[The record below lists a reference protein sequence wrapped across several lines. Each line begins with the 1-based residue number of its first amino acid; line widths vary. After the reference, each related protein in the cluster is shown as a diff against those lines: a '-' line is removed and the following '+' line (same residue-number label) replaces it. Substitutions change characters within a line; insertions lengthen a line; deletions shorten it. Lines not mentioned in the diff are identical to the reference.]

1 MPDHKRKGIEGI
13 YNKNQELELRAA
25 GFALWERDLLV
36 RARAAGVAADLLIPP
51 DASAAGKDGVNF

>member
-25 GFALWERDLLV
+25 GSALWERQLLA
-36 RARAAGVAADLLIPP
+36 RAWAAGVAEELLAPP
-51 DASAAGKDGVNF
+51 DTAAAG